1 MVKVTIPI
9 IEKEKRIPLFIVG
22 LFSFMCIFPIVSSI
36 SYDSGSVS
44 PSSPRTYP
52 IDIEFNVTWN
62 TSDYIISTSYIEHN
76 NTGTLANYTMIPV
89 GMDNSGLVGYWK
101 FNNDWNNTHV
111 PDLSG
116 NNNIGSFNGYTA
128 YDGTLTGDGNEWATG
143 KYGYGLELE
152 GTDSNDYVT
161 IGTNTEFY
169 NLCTNGCTIS
179 AWVWVADD
187 SDFNVIAGRWD
198 TTDDNRFFLLRISS
212 SNIIQFYSGRNGT
225 ATGWSYTNGGAGIT
239 RETWT
244 YVTGVYNG
252 THVVSYKNGIYEA
265 SATMP
270 YGIDTTAWQDN
281 ENTFIGTHDDGNPTH
296 EFNGTIDN
304 VGFWNT
310 PLTQAQIQQ
319 EMVSDYPVN
328 TQYLYAHYRL
338 EENTGTAIHDTN
350 MIVGG
355 TYEGAGRFDGTA
367 NNQRLECGDITEM
380 EGLDEIS
387 IGGWATFGSN
397 TADGSPF
404 FRYLFYKPYNAGL
417 VYVEDTQSFFP
428 AVYNSTGHYT
438 SLTKSYPNSVLT
450 GKTHHLFMTWKSI
463 SAGGDGK
470 VRLYIDGQLN
480 ATASAGIKG
489 TTPNTAT
496 NLLIGS
502 DSTGRHINATI
513 DDVRVYERELS
524 ATEVQTL
531 YELTNPDQE
540 TFTYDLDAWATT
552 FSYKFIGIDANSE
565 SAVSSSDIYN
575 VNKAE
580 ANLVLTSSNGWEL
593 SEGQSTTLQCTAN
606 ENATIKLYADDSL
619 VTPPY
624 IFEPELG
631 THDIICDI
639 GSNFTV
645 SNTSET
651 LTVNPLIACTDI
663 STFAFQKNITTST
676 NITTLNFTSIVANE
690 YVKTDLSDVDIDNVS
705 DVWINT
711 TDGYY
716 VVVNNTGL
724 SDFTVNFGNYIVNND
739 YNETATENI
748 IEIDDYT
755 QINAYTKIH
764 SLDEV
769 TGESM
774 YPTNSTLMAIIHCD
788 RGEDYITIEDGDT
801 DILVATKEYIDR
813 ASLRVKYSA
822 DVYYSRQL
830 YQEEVDRGNL
840 NFYVVDA
847 YEYAVDRIDFHMIDV
862 DYYDSKLQVYKTIQ
876 STPIII
882 TEGYFDASHYFSGY
896 LMEDSEYYLRT
907 YDSDST
913 YTEFGTLYVTVPA
926 EKELGQTEM
935 DMTSDALLI
944 SDNILMNAWMSDN
957 RTQLNI
963 KYEDATN
970 QTQQLNIT
978 TYFGNGTQFQFA
990 SYDNTSSVNLAY
1002 NTTNYTSESFYV
1014 DFSILHETFGNS
1026 PVTYSVS
1033 VFASSVFDLGIGAMW
1048 LQLISM
1054 GAIVL
1059 IGGIATRKT
1068 LVAGV
1073 VLSLTM
1079 LLFFWGIGWLV
1090 IETVFI
1096 VFMVF
1101 LGILAIIIYLKQ
1113 GGE

>member
-1 MVKVTIPI
+1 MVKIKIPM
-9 IEKEKRIPLFIVG
+9 IEKEKRIPLFIIG
-22 LFSFMCIFPIVSSI
+22 LFSLMCIFPIVNSI
-36 SYDSGSVS
+36 SYDSDSVAPAS
-44 PSSPRTYP
+44 PQTYP
-52 IDIEFNVTWN
+52 VNIEFNVTWN

-76 NTGTLANYTMIPV
+76 NTGTLANYTMTPIIN
-89 GMDNSGLVGYWK
+89 NSGLVGYWK
-101 FNNDWNNTHV
+101 INNDWNNTHV
-111 PDLSG
+111 IDASG
-116 NNNIGSFNGYTA
+116 NDNIGQFQGYTT
-128 YDGTLTGDGNEWATG
+128 YDGTLNGDGNEWTTG
-143 KYGYGLELE
+143 KYGYGIDFDGADDEVDLGNATEITQEQTEL
-152 GTDSNDYVT
+152 TV
-161 IGTNTEFY
+161 
-169 NLCTNGCTIS
+169 S
-179 AWVWVADD
+179 AWVKW
-187 SDFNVIAGRWD
+187 SGD
-198 TTDDNRFFLLRISS
+198 TTSHQTIVSDGRMLGGECGFNFDIKNTGYLRFFIDDCTTWGG
-212 SNIIQFYSGRNGT
+212 IIQKDF
-225 ATGWSYTNGGAGIT
+225 TGYAN
-239 RETWT
+239 TWT
-244 YVTGVYNG
+244 YVTAVYNG
-252 THVVSYKNGIYEA
+252 THNILYVNGNEFESGTSLNKIGQAKYNLRIGDIGNNA
-265 SATMP
+265 GYDFNGTMDEVR
-270 YGIDTTAWQDN
+270 IWNRALTQSEIQDEMN
-281 ENTFIGTHDDGNPTH
+281 SSHPSTGTGLVGSWSMEENTGTTVHDTNMMVLGKYDAGERFDGADDEVDLGNATEITQEQTELTVSAWVKWSGDLSESQTIVSDGRISEGYGGFFFDIRNTGCLRFFIDNGTTWDGLCSQDFSSFANTWTHVMGIFNGTHEITCINGNCASDTSTISKIGTATYNLRIGR
-296 EFNGTIDN
+296 EGYFGRYYFNGTID
-304 VGFWNT
+304 
-310 PLTQAQIQQ
+310 
-319 EMVSDYPVN
+319 
-328 TQYLYAHYRL
+328 
-338 EENTGTAIHDTN
+338 
-350 MIVGG
+350 
-355 TYEGAGRFDGTA
+355 
-367 NNQRLECGDITEM
+367 
-380 EGLDEIS
+380 
-387 IGGWATFGSN
+387 
-397 TADGSPF
+397 
-404 FRYLFYKPYNAGL
+404 
-417 VYVEDTQSFFP
+417 
-428 AVYNSTGHYT
+428 
-438 SLTKSYPNSVLT
+438 
-450 GKTHHLFMTWKSI
+450 
-463 SAGGDGK
+463 
-470 VRLYIDGQLN
+470 
-480 ATASAGIKG
+480 
-489 TTPNTAT
+489 
-496 NLLIGS
+496 
-502 DSTGRHINATI
+502 
-513 DDVRVYERELS
+513 DVRIYNRALS
-524 ATEVQTL
+524 DTEIENL

-565 SAVSSSDIYN
+565 SAISSSDSYT

-651 LTVNPLIACTDI
+651 LTVNPLIACTDT
-663 STFAFQKNITTST
+663 STFAFQKNITTAT
-676 NITTLNFTSIVANE
+676 DITTLNFTSIVANE

-963 KYEDATN
+963 RYEDATN